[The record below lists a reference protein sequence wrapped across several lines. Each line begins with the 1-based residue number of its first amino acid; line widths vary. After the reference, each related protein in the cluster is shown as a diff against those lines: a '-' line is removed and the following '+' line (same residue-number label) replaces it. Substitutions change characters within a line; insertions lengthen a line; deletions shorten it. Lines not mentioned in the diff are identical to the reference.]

1 MDVHHSSTCKADTKK
16 LQSKYQ
22 QRCAISAN
30 ETFNGSFIIQS
41 LKLESIEEM
50 STSFLFNNLVSAL
63 PIKTFRGRVQNIFF
77 SMMAG
82 QFRKHKSLIFALVLK
97 KVTARFLLD

>member
-1 MDVHHSSTCKADTKK
+1 MDVHHSSTCKADSKK

-22 QRCAISAN
+22 QRCAISAK

-41 LKLESIEEM
+41 FKLESIEEM

-63 PIKTFRGRVQNIFF
+63 PIKTFIFF
-77 SMMAG
+77 PMMAG